1 MSSILIKN
9 GRVVDYKQKLDK
21 VTNVFIDNGKIV
33 EITDETPK
41 ADKVIDATGKIVSPG
56 FIDVHMH
63 EDDYDEIA
71 DKIEKSMSVSA
82 LRMGVTTD
90 IGGNCGDNA
99 FEPDKYLDITDRDGA
114 PVNIGLLAGH
124 TYMRNMYGK
133 HDKYKPI
140 SKEDIEK
147 MAKTCAGFLESG
159 CLGVSFGVKY
169 VPGTTWEEIMALVD
183 VCREYGVP
191 VSSHVRQ
198 DVDGVFDAADE
209 LARMGRE
216 GQVKVQFSHIGS
228 MGGYGQMKELLKKIE
243 GYRNEGID
251 FMCDCY
257 PYNAFS
263 TGIGETT
270 YDEGFL
276 ERYQSDYDS
285 ILLVSGKYAGQRCT
299 EEIYRELRENAPHTA
314 TVGYFMKD
322 EDVEMALMSSMVMI
336 GSDGTRQEGKGHPR
350 ASGAFPKFIREYIKT
365 GKISLL
371 DGIGKMTSMAADVM
385 GLENKGNLLSGSDAD
400 IVIFDLDKITDNA
413 TYENGQIPATGVA
426 WVIIGG
432 EVALENDQIVN
443 DHLGKAIRRKA

>member
-9 GRVVDYKQKLDK
+9 GRVVDCRQNLDK
-21 VTNVFIDNGKIV
+21 ITNVFVDNGKIA
-33 EITDETPK
+33 EITDGEPE
-41 ADKVIDATGKIVSPG
+41 ADIVIDASGRIVSPG

-63 EDDYDEIA
+63 EDHYDEKTG
-71 DKIEKSMSVSA
+71 KIEKSMSISA

-99 FEPDKYLDITDRDGA
+99 FDPDKYLDITDRDGA

-140 SKEDIEK
+140 PEEEIEK
-147 MAKTCAGFLESG
+147 MAQTCAGFIEKG

-169 VPGTTWEEIMALVD
+169 VPGTTWEEIMALVE
-183 VCREYGVP
+183 VCRKYGVP

-216 GQVKVQFSHIGS
+216 GKVKVQFSHIGS

-243 GYRNEGID
+243 GYRAEGID

-285 ILLVSGKYAGQRCT
+285 ILIVSGKYAGQRCT
-299 EEIYRELRENAPHTA
+299 EQIYRELRADAPHTA

-322 EDVEMALMSSMVMI
+322 EDVEMALMSPLVMI

-365 GKISLL
+365 GKISLME
-371 DGIGKMTSMAADVM
+371 GIGKMTSMAAEVM
-385 GLENKGNLLSGSDAD
+385 GLENKGNLLPGSDAD
-400 IVIFDLDKITDNA
+400 IVIFDLDEITDNA
-413 TYENGQIPATGVA
+413 TYEDGQIASTGIYR
-426 WVIIGG
+426 VIIGG
-432 EVALENDQIVN
+432 EIALENDEIVN
-443 DHLGKAIRRKA
+443 EHLGKSVRRRA